1 MRQMKKLLTS
11 LVVCIL
17 LPAGQALSADLDAP
31 YTPTRAEWLRVYLAE
46 NIKISTDSW
55 PLRVRVMVTV
65 VNRDQ
70 QVLITLKPAGG
81 EKKLT
86 KEERDASIASVTE
99 LVKRALGSYA
109 WSKDLRVS
117 VSFV

>member
-1 MRQMKKLLTS
+1 MHQMKRLLTS
-11 LVVCIL
+11 SVVCIL
-17 LPAGQALSADLDAP
+17 LAAGQALSADLDAP

-65 VNRDQ
+65 VNNNQ
-70 QVLITLKPAGG
+70 QVLITLKPADG
-81 EKKLT
+81 EKKPT
-86 KEERDASIASVTE
+86 KEQQDAFIASVTDM
-99 LVKRALGSYA
+99 VKRVLGSYV
-109 WSKDLRVS
+109 WSKELRIS